1 MNIIREK
8 LLLVAVCFNMTP
20 TSATQPYMEEEKKK
34 TSPFEKVITN
44 ITSLTVRQVRPENK
58 RNI

>member
-1 MNIIREK
+1 
-8 LLLVAVCFNMTP
+8 MTP
-20 TSATQPYMEEEKKK
+20 TSATQPYMEEEEKKK